1 MKIEQSKFEL
11 ALAKA
16 RLTKAGLA
24 GKAGISAATITKL
37 LAGNNSTPITVG
49 KIAAAL
55 GVDVSE
61 IVEMGD

>member
-1 MKIEQSKFEL
+1 MKISSKNL
-11 ALAKA
+11 ILAMARAQIDKKALASK
-16 RLTKAGLA
+16 TGLSFSVITRA
-24 GKAGISAATITKL
+24 MTNRPLKISSA
-37 LAGNNSTPITVG
+37 G